1 MKKWLG
7 IMCMLLLAFCLAGCT
22 GNGENEDEQS
32 NVLQVYYINR
42 DETSIRAL
50 DYEVQETESIKAVE
64 ELLEVLRN
72 APEEKELKATLFAE
86 VEVRSYMM
94 IDSKLLIDFS
104 NSYKQMSPTTEVLVR
119 AAIVRTLT
127 QIDGIQ
133 TVEFKIEGENFLDYA
148 GIVVGAMN
156 TEQFI
161 DNTGTEINAY
171 EVATLQLYF
180 ANKEG
185 TELVPVSQTVEYNT
199 NISLE
204 KLVIEQLIK
213 GPAGIDSYPTINP
226 ATKLINVTVTDGT
239 CYVNLDQTFLTQVY
253 TVSSEVTIYSIVNSL
268 VELDN
273 VNKVQIL
280 INGDSNVRYRES
292 LSLNTTFGRNLD
304 LIQEEEPIS
313 VSE

>member
-7 IMCMLLLAFCLAGCT
+7 VICMLLLALVLTGCGDDGES
-22 GNGENEDEQS
+22 GNEQQ
-32 NVLQVYYINR
+32 NILQVYYINR
-42 DETSIRAL
+42 DETNIRAL
-50 DYEVQETESIKAVE
+50 EYNLQETDTLKSVE
-64 ELLEVLRN
+64 EVLEVLRT

-86 VEVRSYMM
+86 VEVKSYVLT
-94 IDSKLLIDFS
+94 DAKLIIDFS
-104 NSYKQMSPTTEVLVR
+104 SSYRQMIPTTEVLVR
-119 AAIVRTLT
+119 AALVRTLT
-127 QIDGIQ
+127 QIKGIQ
-133 TVEFKIEGENFLDYA
+133 TVEFKMEGENFLDHA
-148 GIVVGAMN
+148 GIVVGAM
-156 TEQFI
+156 TAEQFI

-213 GPAGIDSYPTINP
+213 GPTGLDSYPTINP
-226 ATKLINVTVTDGT
+226 STKLINVTVTDGT

-253 TVSSEVTIYSIVNSL
+253 MVSSEVTIYSIVNSL
-268 VELDN
+268 VELEN

-313 VSE
+313 ISD

>member
-7 IMCMLLLAFCLAGCT
+7 IICVLLFMFALAGCA
-22 GNGENEDEQS
+22 GNGENANEQQ
-32 NVLQVYYINR
+32 NILQVYYINR

-50 DYEVQETESIKAVE
+50 EYDMQETDSLKAVE

-72 APEEKELKATLFAE
+72 APEEKDLKATLFAE
-86 VEVRSYMM
+86 IEICSYMI
-94 IDSKLLIDFS
+94 IDSKLLIDFGD
-104 NSYKQMSPTTEVLVR
+104 SYKQMSPTTEVLVR
-119 AAIVRTLT
+119 AAIVRTMT
-127 QIDGIQ
+127 QIEGIQ
-133 TVEFKIEGENFLDYA
+133 NVEFKIEGETFLDSA
-148 GIVVGAMN
+148 GIVVGAM
-156 TEQFI
+156 TADQFI

-171 EVATLQLYF
+171 EVATLKLYF

-213 GPAGIDSYPTINP
+213 GPTELDSYPTINP

-253 TVSSEVTIYSIVNSL
+253 TVNSEVTIYSIVNSL

-313 VSE
+313 LSE